1 MKGAATIATV
11 AILLLLVA
19 TVSYAIGYYVGSGY
33 TVEVRYFVWPK
44 PCKLSIA
51 NFSTLQEHPVMLVSG
66 LAYRK
71 IFVNTTE
78 PLRFPSPP
86 YTEGNISCDV
96 VAGYGYYE
104 CSGVG
109 YVYVPVGREMEVIS
123 GNEVTRY
130 YYSGP
135 AAGAAGTYVILY
147 GYKFSI
153 FMLVFAVPLASAAIA
168 YALLKYSHGRFTHR
182 SAEMLFLLCAV
193 LALALTYCGGLSGL
207 GTVPEEISQIKAY
220 LLNMLYLAMIETSA
234 IYAVTY
240 FIYAKIARRL
250 QITE

>member
-1 MKGAATIATV
+1 MKGAATMVII
-11 AILLLLVA
+11 AILLTVA
-19 TVSYAIGYYVGSGY
+19 TVSYAIGYYIGSGY

-71 IFVNTTE
+71 IFINTTE
-78 PLRFPSPP
+78 SLRFPSPP

-153 FMLVFAVPLASAAIA
+153 FMLISAVPLAAVALA
-168 YALLKYSHGRFTHR
+168 YAILKYSHGKFTCR
-182 SAEMLFLLCAV
+182 LAKMLFLLCVA
-193 LALALTYCGGLSGL
+193 LAAALTYCGGLSGL
-207 GTVPEEISQIKAY
+207 RTVPEEISQIKAY
-220 LLNMLYLAMIETSA
+220 LLNMLYLAIIETSA
-234 IYAVTY
+234 IYAAVY
-240 FIYAKIARRL
+240 FIYIKVARKL
-250 QITE
+250 QSTE